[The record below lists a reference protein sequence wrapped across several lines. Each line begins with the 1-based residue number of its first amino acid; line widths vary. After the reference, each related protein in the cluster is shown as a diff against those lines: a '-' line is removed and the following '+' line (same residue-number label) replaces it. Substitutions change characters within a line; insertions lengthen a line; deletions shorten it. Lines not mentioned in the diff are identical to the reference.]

1 MLLTALGFATW
12 VAWMI
17 CALFIYIHAFR
28 RSVGTGFMVLL
39 IPCYIFVYAFS
50 QFEHVRKNVIVPGLC
65 ASAGLSL
72 ILLVAV
78 QAQALSAAAAVAYP

>member
-1 MLLTALGFATW
+1 MVLTALA
-12 VAWMI
+12 VLAWAAWII
-17 CALFIYIHAFR
+17 CALFVYIHAFQ

-39 IPCYIFVYAFS
+39 IPFYVFVYAFS

-72 ILLVAV
+72 VLLVAV
-78 QAQALSAAAAVAYP
+78 QAQAFAAAAVPAYP